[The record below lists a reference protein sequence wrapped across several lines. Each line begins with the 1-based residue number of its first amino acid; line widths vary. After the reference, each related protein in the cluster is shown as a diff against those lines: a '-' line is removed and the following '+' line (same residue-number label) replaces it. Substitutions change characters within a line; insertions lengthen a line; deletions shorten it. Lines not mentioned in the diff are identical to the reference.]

1 MGFRSR
7 VNDIRQTLIGSVTNE
22 NGDVLGYQDG
32 TVGFYKV
39 TEDVTG
45 NRTGFNNL
53 FIDQQHTQGGLLGGI
68 RRYWATGQPDR
79 YYNDLPVEALRH
91 SMVDPSDVF
100 GLGPLDINAYAL
112 KLLAKTSPAN
122 SEVNLPQFLAELKDL
137 PGMIKNWGSLFQK
150 ENRSS
155 AFALAKKGRQSGSET
170 IANAVLTY
178 RWGLAPL
185 ISDFRKLLVFQK
197 AVEQRFKELDNLR
210 KGRTLKRRISL
221 DSGAVKTESGRF
233 VVQSWQILFDGY
245 WIDNYTHNVWGSVQW
260 YTPSWSGLAK
270 ATDPE
275 LMRRAWQIAS
285 GMNTRSATMALWEL
299 VPWSWLAD
307 WFSNVGDIL
316 AACGN
321 STDMDFRGL
330 CIMQHQKAIRR
341 LMHND
346 LRFWDY
352 ECHMTPLVVRREKKY
367 RFANV
372 FPIAFPSLRL
382 PVLTYSKLSIIGSLA
397 VLRLPPE
404 LKVALRG

>member
-7 VNDIRQTLIGSVTNE
+7 NQDFRQTLIGSVTNE
-22 NGDVLGYQDG
+22 NGDVLGFQDG
-32 TVGFYKV
+32 TLGLYKL

-45 NRTGFNNL
+45 NRQGFNNL
-53 FIDQQHTQGGLLGGI
+53 FIDQQHTQGGLLTGI

-91 SMVDPSDVF
+91 SMLDPSDVY
-100 GLGPLDINAYAL
+100 GLGPLDVNAYAL
-112 KLLAKTSPAN
+112 KVLAKTSPAN
-122 SEVNLPQFLAELKDL
+122 SEVNVPQFLAELKDL
-137 PGMIKNWGSLFQK
+137 PGMIKSWGDYFQK
-150 ENRSS
+150 GNRAS
-155 AFALAKKGRQSGSET
+155 AFALAKESRRSGSET

-185 ISDFRKLLVFQK
+185 ISDLKKLLKFQQ
-197 AVEQRFKELDNLR
+197 AVEERFKTLDNLR
-210 KGRTLKRRISL
+210 KGRVVKKRISL
-221 DSGAVKTESGRF
+221 DSGMVKSESGRF

-245 WIDNYTHNVWGSVQW
+245 WKDQHTNKVWGSVQW

-270 ATDPE
+270 ATDKE
-275 LMRRAWQIAS
+275 LMLRARQIAS

-330 CIMQHQKAIRR
+330 CIMQRMTSERR
-341 LMHND
+341 LMHNS
-346 LRFWDY
+346 LHYWDY
-352 ECHMTPLVVRREKKY
+352 ECELSPLVVRREKKY

-397 VLRLPPE
+397 VLRFPQGFKDA
-404 LKVALRG
+404 LKS